1 MNNSIVIKNKIEVT
15 ALIKVSS
22 FKQEIRKTN
31 PHKHNNYIEIIY
43 FSQANG
49 IHGIDNTLFPITPAT
64 VFLIHQEQVHY
75 WDITSKPKG
84 FVLILKKEFIQNSL
98 DYQLKELLSQLSE
111 FSCLNLNNTKSV
123 DTIFNLLLKE
133 KNLMAIEGLLKALLV
148 NIIIEST
155 PKPILSNKSDTLNLF
170 QDLLK
175 QADKLHNN
183 VSYYAQKL
191 KTSPQ
196 NLNAICRKT
205 LKQSASEIIAKHIID
220 EAKRQLLY
228 SQNRISEIA
237 YYLNFNDSSY
247 FIKYFKR
254 FTGLTPKEF
263 RKK

>member
-1 MNNSIVIKNKIEVT
+1 
-15 ALIKVSS
+15 
-22 FKQEIRKTN
+22 
-31 PHKHNNYIEIIY
+31 
-43 FSQANG
+43 
-49 IHGIDNTLFPITPAT
+49 
-64 VFLIHQEQVHY
+64 
-75 WDITSKPKG
+75 
-84 FVLILKKEFIQNSL
+84 
-98 DYQLKELLSQLSE
+98 
-111 FSCLNLNNTKSV
+111 
-123 DTIFNLLLKE
+123 
-133 KNLMAIEGLLKALLV
+133 
-148 NIIIEST
+148 
-155 PKPILSNKSDTLNLF
+155 
-170 QDLLK
+170 
-175 QADKLHNN
+175 
-183 VSYYAQKL
+183 KL